1 MNYDAPDPDAAA
13 ELDAAFGVLA
23 DVHRRY
29 ALNYLRD
36 RESATLDEVA
46 TVVAGWLG
54 TRDDP
59 TGVVTPR
66 HRDSVRTALHHVH
79 LPRLAAAG
87 FVSYDADSGDVTL
100 ESLPEFVET
109 VLDRSL
115 AQQRDGVEQSDESV
129 FDRHTGR

>member
-1 MNYDAPDPDAAA
+1 MNYDAPDPDASP
-13 ELDAAFGVLA
+13 ELDAAFEVLA
-23 DVHRRY
+23 DAHRRY
-29 ALNYLRD
+29 ALYYLRG
-36 RESATLDEVA
+36 RESAALDEVA

-59 TGVVTPR
+59 GDMVAPR
-66 HRDSVRTALHHVH
+66 DRDSVRTALHHVH

-87 FVSYDADSGDVTL
+87 YVSYDADSGAVTP